1 MDLGLAG
8 KKAIVTGG
16 SRGIGMA
23 IIETLLNE
31 GASIATCARGKE
43 ALDAKLEEWRA
54 DGKTVY
60 GEALDVNDGD
70 AFDAWL
76 DNAVEALGG
85 VDIFVSNVTTLSS
98 SQGLERWEDS
108 FDVNLM
114 QHVRATNK
122 LVPHLPKGG
131 EASIVYIASIAANMN
146 SNMPTET
153 EYGALKAALISY
165 SAQMATRLGP
175 DNIRV
180 NSVSPGPIYHENGFW
195 QMVEQKQP
203 ELFKRVESLSVFN
216 RIGTAQEVANA
227 VVFLASPAAS
237 NITGTNLRVDG
248 ATIKTVNF

>member
-23 IIETLLNE
+23 IIETLLDE

-43 ALDAKLEEWRA
+43 ALDAKLEQWSG
-54 DGKTVY
+54 DGHTAF
-60 GEALDVNDGD
+60 GEAVDVNDSD
-70 AFDAWL
+70 AYEAWL
-76 DNAVEALGG
+76 DSAVESLGG
-85 VDIFVSNVTTLSS
+85 VDIFVSNVTTLSNTK
-98 SQGLERWEDS
+98 GIERWEAS

-131 EASIVYIASIAANMN
+131 DASIVYIASIAANMN
-146 SNMPTET
+146 TNMPTET
-153 EYGALKAALISY
+153 EYGAMKAALVSY
-165 SAQMATRLGP
+165 SAQMASRLGP

-180 NSVSPGPIYHENGFW
+180 NSVSPGPIYHDNGFW

-203 ELFKRVESLSVFN
+203 DLFKRASALSVFN
-216 RIGTAQEVANA
+216 RLGTAQEVANA

-237 NITGTNLRVDG
+237 NITGTNLRIDG
-248 ATIKTVNF
+248 ATIKTVNY

>member
-1 MDLGLAG
+1 
-8 KKAIVTGG
+8 
-16 SRGIGMA
+16 
-23 IIETLLNE
+23 
-31 GASIATCARGKE
+31 
-43 ALDAKLEEWRA
+43 
-54 DGKTVY
+54 
-60 GEALDVNDGD
+60 
-70 AFDAWL
+70 
-76 DNAVEALGG
+76 
-85 VDIFVSNVTTLSS
+85 
-98 SQGLERWEDS
+98 
-108 FDVNLM
+108 
-114 QHVRATNK
+114 
-122 LVPHLPKGG
+122 
-131 EASIVYIASIAANMN
+131 MN